1 MKSRNNNLGEKGL
14 MKQYIIGQRNNLYTK
29 DDKIY
34 YNGEIIEY
42 EGDLKEAVT
51 NKKVEIYRN
60 FLSRHFDNTIVL
72 AGAGA
77 SFGIGKTE
85 IKGMTMKKLWEEIV
99 NECGNESLEKL
110 GREINYK
117 IDDIASVNL
126 EDFLSHASLFL
137 LLYKDTDS
145 EVEEIVNKIK
155 QIIINNC
162 TIIMPE
168 DAPHKEF
175 LKRITARKLKHNRL
189 KLFTT
194 NYDMLFEQAANECGF
209 TMIDGF
215 TFTFPRVFNG
225 NNYDYDIVIRK
236 NSRITAQENY
246 ANKVFHLYK
255 LHGSLDWERDDETN
269 QIRKCDFA
277 NNKRP
282 VMIFPSSIKYETSY
296 EQPFFEMMSRFQT
309 ELRMDN
315 ALLIIIGYSFG
326 DKHINSM
333 IFEALEQN
341 HSLQLVIVDPCIE
354 NFEEIIQRT
363 QRSANILLIR
373 CDFKELA
380 LNYPYS
386 YAYSQ
391 EGMGEE

>member
-1 MKSRNNNLGEKGL
+1 MK
-14 MKQYIIGQRNNLYTK
+14 YIISQRNNLYTE
-29 DDKIY
+29 DNKIY
-34 YNGEIIEY
+34 YNGKMIEY
-42 EGDLKEAVT
+42 EGDFEEAVL
-51 NKKVEIYRN
+51 NKKVEIYRS

-72 AGAGA
+72 TGAGS

-85 IKGMTMKKLWEEIV
+85 IKGMTMKNLWEEIV
-99 NECGNESLEKL
+99 NKCGKESIEKL
-110 GREINYK
+110 GKKINYK
-117 IDDIASVNL
+117 IDDITRVNL
-126 EDFLSHASLFL
+126 EEFLSHASLYL
-137 LLYKDTDS
+137 LLYHDTDS
-145 EVEEIVNKIK
+145 EVKEIVNKIK
-155 QIIINNC
+155 QIIISNC

-246 ANKVFHLYK
+246 AGKVFHLYK
-255 LHGSLDWERDDETN
+255 LHGSLDWEKDEESG
-269 QIRKCDFA
+269 QIRKCDFV
-277 NNKRP
+277 NNKMP

-333 IFEALEQN
+333 IFEALELN
-341 HSLQLVIVDPCIE
+341 HSLQLVIVDPYID
-354 NFEEIIQRT
+354 NFEEIIKRT
-363 QRSANILLIR
+363 ERSANIMLIK
-373 CDFKELA
+373 CDFNELA

-391 EGMGEE
+391 EEMGEE

>member
-14 MKQYIIGQRNNLYTK
+14 MKQYIIGQRNNLYTE

-110 GREINYK
+110 AKEINYK

-255 LHGSLDWERDDETN
+255 LHGSLDWERDDETD

>member
-1 MKSRNNNLGEKGL
+1 M
-14 MKQYIIGQRNNLYTK
+14 
-29 DDKIY
+29 
-34 YNGEIIEY
+34 
-42 EGDLKEAVT
+42 
-51 NKKVEIYRN
+51 
-60 FLSRHFDNTIVL
+60 SRHFDNTIVL
-72 AGAGA
+72 TGAGS
-77 SFGIGKTE
+77 SFDIEKTD
-85 IKGMTMKKLWEEIV
+85 IKGMTMRKLWEEIV
-99 NECGNESLEKL
+99 NQCGEDSIEDL
-110 GREINYK
+110 GKKINYK
-117 IDDIASVNL
+117 IEDIKKVNL
-126 EDFLSHASLFL
+126 EEFLSHASLFS
-137 LLYKDTDS
+137 LLYHDEDT

-155 QIIINNC
+155 EIIIENC

-168 DAPHKEF
+168 NAPHKEF
-175 LKRITARKLKHNRL
+175 LKRITARKLKLNRL

-255 LHGSLDWERDDETN
+255 LHGSLDWERDKETG
-269 QIRKCDFA
+269 QIRKCDFS
-277 NNKRP
+277 NNKKT

-296 EQPFFEMMSRFQT
+296 EQPFFEMMSRFQA

-333 IFEALEQN
+333 IFEALELN
-341 HSLQLVIVDPCIE
+341 HSLQLVIVDPFIE
-354 NFEEIIQRT
+354 NFKDIIERT
-363 QRSANILLIR
+363 QRSANIMLLR

-386 YAYSQ
+386 YAYSLD
-391 EGMGEE
+391 EIVEE

>member
-1 MKSRNNNLGEKGL
+1 

-42 EGDLKEAVT
+42 EADLKEAVT

-363 QRSANILLIR
+363 QRSTNILLIR

>member
-1 MKSRNNNLGEKGL
+1 MK
-14 MKQYIIGQRNNLYTK
+14 YIISQRNNLYTE
-29 DDKIY
+29 DNKIY
-34 YNGEIIEY
+34 YNGKMIEY
-42 EGDLKEAVT
+42 EGDFEEAVL
-51 NKKVEIYRN
+51 NKKVEIYRS
-60 FLSRHFDNTIVL
+60 FLSRHFDNMIVL
-72 AGAGA
+72 TGAGS

-99 NECGNESLEKL
+99 NKCGKESIEKL
-110 GREINYK
+110 GKKINYK
-117 IDDIASVNL
+117 IDDITRVNL
-126 EDFLSHASLFL
+126 EEFLSHASLYL
-137 LLYKDTDS
+137 LLYHDTDS
-145 EVEEIVNKIK
+145 EVKEIVNKIK
-155 QIIINNC
+155 QIIISNC

-246 ANKVFHLYK
+246 AGKVFHLYK
-255 LHGSLDWERDDETN
+255 LHGSLDWEKDEESG

-277 NNKRP
+277 NNKMP

-333 IFEALEQN
+333 IFEALELN
-341 HSLQLVIVDPCIE
+341 HSLQLVIVDPYID
-354 NFEEIIQRT
+354 NFEEIIKRT
-363 QRSANILLIR
+363 ERSANIMLIK
-373 CDFKELA
+373 CDFNELA

-391 EGMGEE
+391 EEMGEE

>member
-1 MKSRNNNLGEKGL
+1 MK
-14 MKQYIIGQRNNLYTK
+14 YIISQRNNLYTE
-29 DDKIY
+29 DNKIY
-34 YNGEIIEY
+34 YNGKMIEY
-42 EGDLKEAVT
+42 EGDFEEAVL
-51 NKKVEIYRN
+51 NKKVEIYRS
-60 FLSRHFDNTIVL
+60 FLSRHFDNMIVL
-72 AGAGA
+72 TGAGS

-85 IKGMTMKKLWEEIV
+85 IKGMTMKKLWGEIV
-99 NECGNESLEKL
+99 NKCGKESIEKL
-110 GREINYK
+110 GKKINYK
-117 IDDIASVNL
+117 IDDITRANL
-126 EDFLSHASLFL
+126 EEFLSHASLYL
-137 LLYKDTDS
+137 LLYHDTDS
-145 EVEEIVNKIK
+145 EVKENVNKIK
-155 QIIINNC
+155 QIIISNC

-246 ANKVFHLYK
+246 AGKVFHLYK
-255 LHGSLDWERDDETN
+255 LHGSLDWEKDEESG

-277 NNKRP
+277 NNKMP

-296 EQPFFEMMSRFQT
+296 EQSFFEMMSRFQT

-333 IFEALEQN
+333 IFEALELN
-341 HSLQLVIVDPCIE
+341 HSLQLVIVDPYIE
-354 NFEEIIQRT
+354 NFEEIIKRT
-363 QRSANILLIR
+363 ERSANIMLIK
-373 CDFKELA
+373 CDFNELA

-386 YAYSQ
+386 YAYGQ
-391 EGMGEE
+391 EEMGEE

>member
-1 MKSRNNNLGEKGL
+1 MREKPV
-14 MKQYIIGQRNNLYTK
+14 KYIISQRNILFVENN
-29 DDKIY
+29 KIY
-34 YNGEIIEY
+34 HNGKEIEF
-42 EGDLKEAVT
+42 EGDLQETVL
-51 NKKVEIYRN
+51 NKKIEIYRN
-60 FLSRHFDNTIVL
+60 FFSRHFDNTIVL
-72 AGAGA
+72 TGAGS
-77 SFGIGKTE
+77 SFGIGKTNV
-85 IKGMTMKKLWEEIV
+85 KGMTMRKLWEEIV
-99 NECGNESLEKL
+99 KKCGKEPIENL
-110 GREINYK
+110 GNKINFK
-117 IDDIASVNL
+117 IENIEEVNL

-137 LLYKDTDS
+137 LLYNNTDA
-145 EVEEIVNKIK
+145 EVERIVNKIK
-155 QIIINNC
+155 QIIIDNC

-246 ANKVFHLYK
+246 ASKVFHLYK
-255 LHGSLDWERDDETN
+255 LHGSLDWARNAETG
-269 QIRKCDFA
+269 QILKCDFE
-277 NNKRP
+277 NNKKP

-333 IFEALEQN
+333 IFEALELN
-341 HSLQLVIVDPCIE
+341 HSLQLVIVDPYIE
-354 NFEEIIQRT
+354 NFEDIIEKT
-363 QRSANILLIR
+363 QRSANIMLIR
-373 CDFKELA
+373 SDFKELA

-386 YAYSQ
+386 FAYGQ
-391 EGMGEE
+391 EENGEE